1 MGPEKGPD
9 SSGDRIYGFVGE
21 VSIYHSPDIVFAKD
35 VFIHSEDSHSVGR
48 LQQGMDRF
56 AFLRVGFDVST
67 LAPGDPCR
75 AWLRLDGDPAAGLL
89 TFDIEISASEVGR
102 VSSIDFWESCEA

>member
-56 AFLRVGFDVST
+56 AFFRVGLMLVLSRPVIIVVSGCGST
-67 LAPGDPCR
+67 EIQPPGNY
-75 AWLRLDGDPAAGLL
+75 
-89 TFDIEISASEVGR
+89 I
-102 VSSIDFWESCEA
+102 